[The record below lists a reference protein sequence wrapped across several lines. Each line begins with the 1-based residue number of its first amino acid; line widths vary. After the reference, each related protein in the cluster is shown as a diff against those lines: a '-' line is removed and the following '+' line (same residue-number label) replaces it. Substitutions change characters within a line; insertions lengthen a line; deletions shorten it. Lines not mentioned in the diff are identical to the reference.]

1 MDAAS
6 GPTFEHGTL
15 DGDGVRLHY
24 AAAGEGPLIVFV
36 HGFPE
41 FWYAWRRLLVEFA
54 RDHRA
59 VAYDQRGY
67 NRSDKPDGVASY
79 RSAHLVADLAAV
91 IRHFGRARAI
101 VVGHDWGGVVA
112 WAFAIA
118 HPEMVEK
125 LIIGN
130 APHPGVFA
138 RLLAGDPDQRR
149 ASGYIAKYQGSD
161 AEDYLSRDD
170 FAVLRDTVTGPGV
183 AAGYFDD
190 GDAAAYL
197 AAWREEGAL
206 TAMLNFYRAMQ
217 MKPPH
222 KDGTAASIPAID
234 PASVTVAAP
243 TLVIWGMKDRYLL
256 PRNLDGLEDFVPDL
270 TVHRIASATHWVFH
284 EQPQEA
290 TRVMRA
296 FIARDR

>member
-1 MDAAS
+1 MAD
-6 GPTFEHGTL
+6 PEFEHRWCH
-15 DGDGVRLHY
+15 GDSIRLHC
-24 AAAGEGPLIVFV
+24 AAVGDGPLIVFV

-41 FWYAWRRLLVEFA
+41 FWYAWRRHLVEFG
-54 RDHRA
+54 RDHLA

-67 NRSDKPDGVASY
+67 NLSGKPEGVENY

-91 IRHFGRARAI
+91 IREFGHERAI

-138 RLLAGDPDQRR
+138 RLLASDPDQRR

-161 AEDYLSRDD
+161 AEAYLSRDD
-170 FAVLRDTVTGPGV
+170 FAVLRETVTGPGE
-183 AAGYFDD
+183 AAGYFDGED
-190 GDAAAYL
+190 VEAYL
-197 AAWREEGAL
+197 SAWRQPGAL

-222 KDGTAASIPAID
+222 KDGGSAQIPEFPPD
-234 PASVTVAAP
+234 SVAVAVP
-243 TLVIWGMKDRYLL
+243 TLVFWGMKDRYLL
-256 PRNLDGLEDFVPDL
+256 PQNLDGLEDFVPDL
-270 TVHRIASATHWVFH
+270 TVHRIADATHWVFH
-284 EQPQEA
+284 EYPEETA
-290 TRVMRA
+290 RAMRSFLQGA
-296 FIARDR
+296 E